1 MDGGVDPSAG
11 DTAWTEPDHHLP
23 AVAAAG
29 YYITRV
35 LALMRRGRTGHWLGC
50 QPLAGA
56 TPLITEG
63 DIHWMTAGAVLSIC

>member
-29 YYITRV
+29 YYITPGARPDASRPHWT
-35 LALMRRGRTGHWLGC
+35 LARLPAPSWRDT
-50 QPLAGA
+50 
-56 TPLITEG
+56 LITEG
-63 DIHWMTAGAVLSIC
+63 DIHWMTAGAVLSIY